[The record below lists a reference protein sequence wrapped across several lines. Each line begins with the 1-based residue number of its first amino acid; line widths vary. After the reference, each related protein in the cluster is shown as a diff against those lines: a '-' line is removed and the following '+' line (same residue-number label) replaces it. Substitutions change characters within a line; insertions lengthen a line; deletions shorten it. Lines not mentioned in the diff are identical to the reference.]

1 MSDMR
6 IVLVED
12 HDLTRMGLKA
22 ALQQAEIDVIGEATT
37 AAQGLSVLQASTPD
51 VAIVDI
57 GLPDRDGI
65 DLTRSLRQWQKQ
77 QSTPA
82 IRVLILTMQDSEEAI
97 LAAFAAGAD
106 SYCLKDISGDRL
118 LEALKATHEGNGWID
133 PAIANVVLKHVRQ
146 ASPTAEQIPLETVT
160 ISKVDAEYAEAIAA
174 YPLSERETEV
184 LELIVAGYSNSQIGK
199 KLFISMGTVKTH
211 VRHILDKLCAS
222 DRTQAA
228 VRALRSGLVK

>member
-1 MSDMR
+1 MR
-6 IVLVED
+6 VVLVED

-22 ALQQAEIDVIGEATT
+22 ALQQAGIDVIGEAAT
-37 AAQGLSVLQASTPD
+37 ADRGLHLLQASPPD
-51 VAIVDI
+51 VALVDI

-65 DLTRSLRQWQKQ
+65 DLTRSLRQWQEQ

-82 IRVLILTMQDSEEAI
+82 TRVLILTMQDSEEAI

-106 SYCLKDISGDRL
+106 SYCLKDISSDKL
-118 LEALKATHEGNGWID
+118 VEALQATHEGNGWID

-146 ASPTAEQIPLETVT
+146 TSVATEATTPETVT
-160 ISKVDAEYAEAIAA
+160 IAGVDADYAEAIAA

-184 LELIVAGYSNSQIGK
+184 LELIVAGYSNSQIGE

-222 DRTQAA
+222 DRTEAA